1 LKENVMNLLAVMGS
15 PRKGRA
21 TETLVDKTIEGA
33 VYSNPDLGVRKIV
46 LADHE
51 IHYCKNCLA
60 CRDRQTEES
69 FSRGSIRD
77 DMDHIYEDILASD
90 LLIFGTPLHMGYV
103 TSLMM
108 VFLERICWT
117 MAKPEGRVLTIAA
130 CPVPRSDKKRRS
142 VTILTNGVVPPI
154 YKKLCDDASP
164 LIKQTVKDS
173 LNGKTVGD
181 LYAGNI
187 EGRGVE
193 HYFDKALKLGQ
204 KLAAA

>member
-1 LKENVMNLLAVMGS
+1 MNLLAVMGS

-21 TETLVDKTIEGA
+21 TDTLVDKAIEGA
-33 VYSNPDLGVRKIV
+33 VHSNLNLSVKKVV
-46 LADHE
+46 LVDHD
-51 IHYCKNCLA
+51 IRLCTNCLT
-60 CRDRQTEES
+60 CRDRKTDEP
-69 FSRGSIRD
+69 FSKCTIRD
-77 DMDHIYEDILASD
+77 DMDSIYEDVLASD

-117 MAKPEGRVLTIAA
+117 FAKPEGRVLTLSS
-130 CPVPRSDKKRRS
+130 CPIPRSNKKRKS
-142 VTILTNGVVPPI
+142 VTILTNGIISPI
-154 YKKLCDDASP
+154 YRKLCDDASP

-187 EGRGVE
+187 EGRGVDP
-193 HYFDKALKLGQ
+193 YFDRAFKLGQ
-204 KLAAA
+204 KLSTA